1 MKIQKSQGKHIRFP
15 LRSVGYELSSRAVS
29 SQVLSPLQSL
39 TSVFGM
45 GTGGPS
51 ALKTLTA
58 GFPPLFGTRFPLTY
72 QRERC
77 GNDLSFSSLRVC
89 SSPPWRVVRLRGL
102 GLAGRR
108 ARRLSGSV
116 SVAVLTAHR
125 AVIHCRSASRS
136 PRSNGAPSGTRTP
149 DPLIKSQLLYQLS

>member
-89 SSPPWRVVRLRGL
+89 SSPPYGGWCAFGD
-102 GLAGRR
+102 
-108 ARRLSGSV
+108 SV
-116 SVAVLTAHR
+116 SPGAVRGACPARSPSRFWLSF
-125 AVIHCRSASRS
+125 HCRSASRS